1 MDLDLRKLRYFVA
14 VADELHFGRAAERL
28 LIAQPVLSRQIR
40 SLEHELGC
48 SLLTRTSRSVALT
61 AAGERLHEEARRV
74 FAAVDSAVRRVNDA
88 GRDRE
93 RLVVAFATGLRVSEA
108 AGRFSLR
115 HPDVALE
122 FLPLLWWE
130 QEVPLRDGRADVGF
144 LRRPFDDTG
153 LRTVPI
159 GREDRV
165 VCLPAGH
172 PLARKRVVK
181 LADLDGETL
190 MNTQARRAATI
201 EKKFELIAAGQG
213 VALVPRTVARSYSR
227 PDLVYRRVSDVV
239 PVDTCLAV
247 LVDQHEPLVLEFLDV
262 AEGILSARPALIAAR

>member
-1 MDLDLRKLRYFVA
+1 MDLDLRKLRYFMA

-28 LIAQPVLSRQIR
+28 FIAQPVLSRQIR
-40 SLEHELGC
+40 SLEQELGC
-48 SLLTRTSRSVALT
+48 PLLTRTSRTVALT
-61 AAGERLHEEARRV
+61 AAGERLHEEARHV
-74 FAAVDSAVRRVNDA
+74 FALVDSAVRRVHEA
-88 GRDRE
+88 ERGYE

-108 AGRFSLR
+108 ARGFSQR

-130 QEVPLRDGRADVGF
+130 QEAPLRDGRAQVGF

-153 LRTVPI
+153 LRTIPI
-159 GREDRV
+159 GLEHRV

-190 MNTQARRAATI
+190 MNAHARRTATI
-201 EKKFELIAAGQG
+201 EEKFELIAAGQG
-213 VALVPRTVARSYSR
+213 VALVPLTVARSYSR
-227 PDLVYRRVSDVV
+227 PELVYRRVSDIV
-239 PVDTCLAV
+239 PSETCLAV
-247 LVDQHEPLVLEFLDV
+247 LVDQHEPLVQDFLDV
-262 AEGILSARPALIAAR
+262 AEEILAAKPALTVAR